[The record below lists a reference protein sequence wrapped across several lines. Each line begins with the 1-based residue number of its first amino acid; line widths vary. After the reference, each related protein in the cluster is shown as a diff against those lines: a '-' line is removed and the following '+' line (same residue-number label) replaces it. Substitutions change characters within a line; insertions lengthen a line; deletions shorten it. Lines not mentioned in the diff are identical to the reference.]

1 MEPGSP
7 SDKYWC
13 AQDESDFAKS
23 YFSKASAQGG
33 ISGYGSLTTLQRIAY
48 LHYYGAL
55 PIGYVGDRPTSAA
68 ATRSGQQGENVEV
81 RVNQF
86 HIHVNA
92 KHQIIVAPK
101 LAWGCQAT
109 NTNAQSMADAERGA
123 SILEYLW
130 KSGPYEQMA
139 MSAEFGSELAG
150 EEFLFTYWNA
160 LGGEALRRVG
170 EDGNTI
176 PQGATGPDGEPM
188 PGRIQYEGDIDCYQV
203 PAWDVLR
210 QYNAKNYEASPW
222 LSVRVPRLRWDLIA
236 QYPEQKEAILKI
248 PAAINNDGNYQSS
261 LGPGNDPDT
270 VVCHYFFHKRMPA
283 LPLGL
288 QAVLLSADCVLEF
301 RELEDCYRRLPIHR
315 FRAKDL
321 KGTPYAYTSSWE
333 AMGIQ
338 DLITDLQGSL
348 ATNIVTF
355 AKQMISAESGDDLPV
370 DQIGN
375 GPAVIYRAKGS
386 QPPIALALAAAQP
399 EMFKHLERLRGDL
412 RSTFGLNDMA
422 LGEPPSGPPN
432 AQAWALLATANI
444 TNNSDEQRNYVEG
457 VRSVGRSLLSIIK
470 AKMSTPRKAAIVG
483 EFGASVPKQD
493 EFDKSDFEGIEDV
506 SVTIDNPLMQTAA
519 GRLPIAQ
526 MFIEQG
532 FVQVPEQLETLVT
545 TGKLEP
551 MTQVL
556 RNETNFIAWESEQIL
571 KGINPPTMLS
581 DSHQL
586 HVREH
591 KDAMMVPNGREN
603 EAAIQAYNAHLEQ
616 HVDLF
621 FGSDPRL
628 LALLGQAGPAQP
640 ALPAGAPPGG
650 TPDGAAKKA
659 EPALQPPGAA
669 AQGDAAKIPVP
680 SAPAGTQP
688 NPAAGGIA

>member
-1 MEPGSP
+1 MDPGSQ
-7 SDKYWC
+7 SDHYW
-13 AQDESDFAKS
+13 AAGDESEFAKS
-23 YFSKASAQGG
+23 YFAKVAADGGASGNGA
-33 ISGYGSLTTLQRIAY
+33 LTALQRLAY

-55 PIGYVGDRPTSAA
+55 PIGFLGERPTSAA
-68 ATRSGQQGENVEV
+68 ATRSGDQGENVEV

-109 NTNAQSMADAERGA
+109 NTNAQSMADASRGS

-139 MSAEFGSELAG
+139 IGADLGAGLAG
-150 EEFLFTYWNA
+150 EEFLFTYWNKQ
-160 LGGEALRRVG
+160 GGKAIARV
-170 EDGNTI
+170 DA
-176 PQGATGPDGEPM
+176 QGQTVAPDAVGADGEPVAATVK
-188 PGRIQYEGDIDCYQV
+188 YEGDVDCYAV

-210 QYNAKNYEASPW
+210 QSNAKTYEASPW
-222 LSVRVPRLRWDLIA
+222 RSARVPRNRWDLIA
-236 QYPEQKEAILKI
+236 QYPDQKEQILKV
-248 PAAINNDGNYQSS
+248 PAAVNNQGNSQSGFGQS
-261 LGPGNDPDT
+261 TDPDT
-270 VVCHYFFHKRMPA
+270 VICHYFFHKRTPSLA
-283 LPLGL
+283 LGL

-301 RELEDCYRRLPIHR
+301 QALEACYQHLPIHR

-338 DLITDLQGSL
+338 DIITDLQSSL

-370 DQIGN
+370 NQLGN
-375 GPAVIYRAKGS
+375 GPAIVYRPKGS
-386 QPPIALALAAAQP
+386 QVPQPLALAAAQP

-412 RSTFGLNDMA
+412 RATFGLNDMA
-422 LGEPPSGPPN
+422 MGEPPQGPPN

-444 TNNSDEQRNYVEG
+444 TNNSDEQRNFIDG
-457 VRSVGRSLLSIIK
+457 VRSVGRSLLAIIK
-470 AKMSTPRKAAIVG
+470 AKMSTPRKVAIIG
-483 EFGASVPKQD
+483 EFGAAVPKID
-493 EFDKSDFEGIEDV
+493 EFDKQDFAGIDDV
-506 SVTIDNPLMQTAA
+506 SVEIDNPLMQTAA

-526 MFIEQG
+526 MYIEQG

-556 RNETNFIAWESEQIL
+556 RNELIWIASENEQIL
-571 KGINPPTMLS
+571 KGEVPAAMVS

-586 HVREH
+586 HIREH
-591 KDAMMVPNGREN
+591 KDAMFVPNGRSN
-603 EAAIQAYNAHLEQ
+603 PATIQAYNAHLNQ
-616 HVDLF
+616 HVQ
-621 FGSDPRL
+621 
-628 LALLGQAGPAQP
+628 LAMSASPQLMTLLGQASPQPPAP
-640 ALPAGAPPGG
+640 PPGAPPGG
-650 TPDGAAKKA
+650 GGAKKA
-659 EPALQPPGAA
+659 GAALQQPGAA
-669 AQGDAAKIPVP
+669 AQGEAAKIPVP

-688 NPAAGGIA
+688 NPAAGGVA

>member
-1 MEPGSP
+1 MDPGSP
-7 SDKYWC
+7 TDQYWC
-13 AQDESDFAKS
+13 AQDEDAFARSYFAK
-23 YFSKASAQGG
+23 ASSQGG

-55 PIGYVGDRPTSAA
+55 PVGYVGDRPTSAA
-68 ATRSGQQGENVEV
+68 ATRSGEQGENVEV

-109 NTNAQSMADAERGA
+109 NTNAQSMADASRGS

-139 MSAEFGSELAG
+139 IGADLGAGLAG
-150 EEFLFTYWNA
+150 EEFLFTYWNKQ
-160 LGGEALRRVG
+160 GGKATRRVDANG
-170 EDGNTI
+170 QTI
-176 PQGATGPDGEPM
+176 PQGAMGPDGQLA
-188 PGRIQYEGDIDCYQV
+188 PGVIEYEGDVDCYAV

-210 QYNAKNYEASPW
+210 QNNAKTFEASPW
-222 LSVRVPRLRWDLIA
+222 RSARVPRNRWDLIA
-236 QYPEQKEAILKI
+236 QYPDKRDEILKI
-248 PAAINNDGNYQSS
+248 PAAVNNDGNYQSS
-261 LGPGNDPDT
+261 LGPANDPDT
-270 VVCHYFFHKRMPA
+270 VICHYFFHRRMPA

-301 RELEDCYRRLPIHR
+301 EALEPCYEHSPIHR

-355 AKQMISAESGDDLPV
+355 AKQMIIAEAGTDLPPN
-370 DQIGN
+370 QLGN
-375 GPAVIYRAKGS
+375 GPAIIYKPKGS
-386 QPPIALALAAAQP
+386 ADPTALALAAAQP
-399 EMFKHLERLRGDL
+399 EMFKHLERLRDDL

-422 LGEPPSGPPN
+422 MGQPPQGPPN

-444 TNNSDEQRNYVEG
+444 TNNSDEQRNFIEG
-457 VRSVGRSLLSIIK
+457 VRSVGRSLLAIIK
-470 AKMSTPRKAAIVG
+470 AKMDTKRKVSIVG
-483 EFGASVPKQD
+483 DFGAAVPKQD
-493 EFDKSDFEGIEDV
+493 EFDKSDFAGIDDV
-506 SVTIDNPLMQTAA
+506 SVDIDNPLMQTSA

-526 MFIEQG
+526 MYIDQG

-556 RNETNFIAWESEQIL
+556 RNELIFIASENEAIL
-571 KGINPPTMLS
+571 AGQTPTAMIT
-581 DSHQL
+581 DSHQM
-586 HVREH
+586 HIREH
-591 KDAMMVPNGREN
+591 KDAMFIPNGRTN
-603 EAAIQAYNAHLEQ
+603 PQVISAYNAHQQQ
-616 HVDLF
+616 HFQLALQ
-621 FGSDPRL
+621 SDPRIL
-628 LALLGQAGPAQP
+628 QLLGQAAPAQP
-640 ALPAGAPPGG
+640 APLPQGPPGVSK
-650 TPDGAAKKA
+650 AAKQA
-659 EPALQPPGAA
+659 GPALQPPGSA
-669 AQGDAAKIPVP
+669 AQGEAAKIPVP

-688 NPAAGGIA
+688 NPAAGVQ